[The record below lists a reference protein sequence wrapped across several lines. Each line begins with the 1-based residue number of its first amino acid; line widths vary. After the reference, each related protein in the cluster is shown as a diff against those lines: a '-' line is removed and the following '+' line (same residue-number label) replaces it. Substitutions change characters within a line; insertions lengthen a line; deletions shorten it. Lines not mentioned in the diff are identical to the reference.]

1 MTLFISGHELK
12 DLVDDMVPGAVD
24 YAEESA
30 LWIESSKIL
39 DICKVMKNNEN
50 RGFRIQPY
58 PTVSNRI
65 QNHKMFKLCRIQKMN
80 IAFCCL
86 TLSDATPVRLN
97 L

>member
-39 DICKVMKNNEN
+39 DVCKVMKAN
-50 RGFRIQPY
+50 
-58 PTVSNRI
+58 S
-65 QNHKMFKLCRIQKMN
+65 
-80 IAFCCL
+80 
-86 TLSDATPVRLN
+86 
-97 L
+97 

>member
-39 DICKVMKNNEN
+39 DICKVMKNNEELD
-50 RGFRIQPY
+50 F
-58 PTVSNRI
+58 S
-65 QNHKMFKLCRIQKMN
+65 F
-80 IAFCCL
+80 L
-86 TLSDATPVRLN
+86 TAITAVDYIEYFELIYHLTSMRKNKIINP
-97 L
+97 